1 MQESQFFKKLPANKV
16 KCLLCN
22 HFCDIAPE
30 KIGICR
36 SRKNENG
43 ILKSMVYGHPFDANI
58 DPIEKK
64 PLFHFLPGTNT
75 YSIGTLGCNFTCV
88 NCQNWNI
95 SQAKKI
101 EEQNNDL
108 PFLSPEKIV
117 EDCLNSDCT
126 SIAYTYNEPT
136 MFADY
141 ALDIM
146 KLAHANKL
154 KNVWV
159 SNGYMSDIC
168 LDAILPY
175 LDAINVDLKS
185 FDEKFYRES
194 CSAKLQPILDNLKRL
209 KEQTHLEITTLI
221 IPSLTYNEDMLI
233 DLANFIVD
241 ELGADTPWHITK
253 FSSSISWKLQDSHST
268 STEMIYN
275 TYEIGKTA
283 GLKYVYVGN
292 LPGDDKENTYCP
304 KCGELA
310 IQRIDYEVERFD
322 DNGEC
327 AHCGKNLDIID

>member
-1 MQESQFFKKLPANKV
+1 MQEPQFFKKLPANKV

-64 PLFHFLPGTNT
+64 
-75 YSIGTLGCNFTCV
+75 
-88 NCQNWNI
+88 
-95 SQAKKI
+95 
-101 EEQNNDL
+101 NNDL